1 VLIQTAIDDMHGKV
15 DAVLWW
21 QLQKLCIAIAEDVIT

>member
-1 VLIQTAIDDMHGKV
+1 MHCKV

-21 QLQKLCIAIAEDVIT
+21 QLQKLCIRTAEDVFT